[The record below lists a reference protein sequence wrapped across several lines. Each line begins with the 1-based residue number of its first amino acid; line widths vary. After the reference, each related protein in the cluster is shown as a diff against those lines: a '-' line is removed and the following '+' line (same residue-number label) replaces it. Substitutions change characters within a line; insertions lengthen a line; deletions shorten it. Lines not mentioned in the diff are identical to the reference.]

1 MTVENLLN
9 DTNTPDNLA
18 LASDKLLVPNGLEL
32 SDLRKTLDQV
42 MTHRVDFADLY
53 LQSIRRESWSLENSQ
68 VKAGSFNVDQGF
80 GLRASELDQTAFA
93 YSQQI
98 THKRLSNAADSVRS
112 IAGKGSSARM
122 PLVETRMIDRPSY
135 GTDDPL
141 LGSSASANIALLEQV
156 EQYARSADPRV
167 THVSA
172 TLELRHEM
180 MMVMRH
186 DGRLAADVRPLVLLF
201 IRITVQH
208 NGKREAATGGMG
220 GRNGFLHFEAST
232 LQIEVKRIVDSAL
245 INLEAIQAPSG
256 QLPVVLASGWPGM
269 LLHEAMGHGFEGDFN
284 RTGSSIYSSKMGQSV
299 AAPGVTIYDDATVP
313 GSRGSLNIDDEGE
326 PGQRTALIE
335 KGVLRSYMHDDL
347 NARLMKQRPTGNGRR
362 QSYAHLPMPRMT
374 NTFMEPGEY
383 APQEIIASVKRG
395 VYLQDLGSGEVDIV
409 SGQFCFQSA
418 LAWLIEDGK
427 LTAPI
432 RGATLTG
439 SGPETLRHISMV
451 GNDLAL
457 DRGLAMCGKAGQR
470 VPVGVGQPTL
480 KIDNL
485 LVGGTAR

>member
-1 MTVENLLN
+1 MNE
-9 DTNTPDNLA
+9 TNIPDNLE
-18 LASDKLLVPNGLEL
+18 LASQKLLAPNGIEVN
-32 SDLRKTLDQV
+32 DLRKTLDQV
-42 MTHRVDFADLY
+42 MTHQVDFADLY

-68 VKAGSFNVDQGF
+68 VKAGSFSVDQGF

-98 THKRLSNAADSVRS
+98 TAKRLNDAAASVRS
-112 IAGKGSSARM
+112 IAGKGSSARIAM
-122 PLVETRMIDRPSY
+122 PEQRVVNRPSY
-135 GTDDPL
+135 GAQDPL
-141 LGSSASANIALLEQV
+141 SASSAPGNIGLLEQV
-156 EQYARSADPRV
+156 ERYARSADPRV

-172 TLELRHEM
+172 TLELTHEV

-201 IRITVQH
+201 VRVIVQQ
-208 NGKREAATGGMG
+208 NGKRETATGGLG
-220 GRNGFLHFEAST
+220 GRNGFWHFEADK
-232 LQIEVKRIVDSAL
+232 LQTEVTRIVNSAL
-245 INLEAIQAPSG
+245 TNLEAIQAPSG
-256 QLPVVLASGWPGM
+256 ELPVVLASGWPGM

-284 RTGSSIYSSKMGQSV
+284 RIGSSVYSSKMGEAV
-299 AAPGVTIYDDATVP
+299 AASGVTIYDDATVQ
-313 GSRGSLNIDDEGE
+313 GARGSLNIDDEGE

-335 KGVLRSYMHDDL
+335 NGVLRNYMQDDL
-347 NARLMKQRPTGNGRR
+347 NARLMKQSSTGNGRR

-374 NTFMEPGEY
+374 NTFMEPGKHTAE
-383 APQEIIASVKRG
+383 EIIASVKRG
-395 VYLQDLGSGEVDIV
+395 VYLEDLGSGEVDIV

-432 RGATLTG
+432 RGATLSG
-439 SGPETLRHISMV
+439 SGPETLRQISMI
-451 GNDLAL
+451 GNDLRL

-485 LVGGTAR
+485 LVGGTAQ

>member
-1 MTVENLLN
+1 MN
-9 DTNTPDNLA
+9 DTNTPDNLE
-18 LASDKLLVPNGLEL
+18 LACEKLLVPNGIEL
-32 SDLRKTLDQV
+32 GDLRKTLDQV

-53 LQSIRRESWSLENSQ
+53 LQSMRRESWSLENSQ

-80 GLRASELDQTAFA
+80 GLRACELDQTAFA

-98 THKRLSNAADSVRS
+98 SHKRLSNAAASVRS
-112 IAGKGSSARM
+112 IAGKGSNARM
-122 PLVETRMIDRPSY
+122 PISEQRIIARASY
-135 GTDDPL
+135 GAEDPL
-141 LGSSASANIALLEQV
+141 LGSCAAANVALLEQV
-156 EQYARSADPRV
+156 EQYARSTDPRV

-172 TLELRHEM
+172 TLELTHEM

-186 DGRLAADVRPLVLLF
+186 DGRLAADVRPLVALF
-201 IRITVQH
+201 VRVIVQQ
-208 NGKREAATGGMG
+208 NGKRESATGGMG
-220 GRNGFLHFEAST
+220 GRNGFMHFEAQK
-232 LQIEVKRIVDSAL
+232 LQTEVARIVNSAL
-245 INLEAIQAPSG
+245 TNLEAIQAPSG
-256 QLPVVLASGWPGM
+256 ELPVVLANGWPGM

-284 RTGSSIYSSKMGQSV
+284 RTGSSIYSSKMGQAI

-335 KGVLRSYMHDDL
+335 NGVLRSYMQDDL
-347 NARLMKQRPTGNGRR
+347 NARLMSQTPTGNGRR

-374 NTFMEPGEY
+374 NTFMEPGQY
-383 APQEIIASVKRG
+383 APEEIIASVKRG

>member
-1 MTVENLLN
+1 MN
-9 DTNTPDNLA
+9 DNLT
-18 LASDKLLVPNGLEL
+18 LASEKLLAPNGIEL
-32 SDLRKTLDQV
+32 SDLSKTLDQV

-53 LQSIRRESWSLENSQ
+53 LQSIRSESWSLENSQ

-98 THKRLSNAADSVRS
+98 THERLNNAANSVRS

-122 PLVETRMIDRPSY
+122 PTLEQQIVARLSY
-135 GTDDPL
+135 GSDDPL
-141 LGSSASANIALLEQV
+141 LGSTAAANVALLEQV
-156 EQYARSADPRV
+156 EQFARSADPRV

-172 TLELRHEM
+172 TLELKHEM
-180 MMVMRH
+180 IMVMRH

-201 IRITVQH
+201 ARVIVQH
-208 NGKREAATGGMG
+208 NGKREMASGGLG
-220 GRNGFLHFEAST
+220 GRNGFMHFEPHS
-232 LQIEVKRIVDSAL
+232 LQAEVKRIVNSAL
-245 INLEAIQAPSG
+245 INLDAVQAPSG
-256 QLPVVLASGWPGM
+256 ELPVVLASGWPGM

-284 RTGSSIYSSKMGQSV
+284 RTGSSTYSSKMGQTV

-313 GSRGSLNIDDEGE
+313 GARGSLNIDDEGE
-326 PGQRTALIE
+326 PGQRTTLIE
-335 KGVLRSYMHDDL
+335 NGVLRSYMHDEL
-347 NARLMKQRPTGNGRR
+347 SARLMKQGPTGNGRR

-374 NTFMEPGEY
+374 NTLMAPGQY
-383 APQEIIASVKRG
+383 APDEIIASVKRG

-418 LAWLIEDGK
+418 QAWLIEDGK

-439 SGPETLRHISMV
+439 NGPDTLRHISMV

-457 DRGLAMCGKAGQR
+457 DRGLAICGKAGQQ

-485 LVGGTAR
+485 LVGGTA